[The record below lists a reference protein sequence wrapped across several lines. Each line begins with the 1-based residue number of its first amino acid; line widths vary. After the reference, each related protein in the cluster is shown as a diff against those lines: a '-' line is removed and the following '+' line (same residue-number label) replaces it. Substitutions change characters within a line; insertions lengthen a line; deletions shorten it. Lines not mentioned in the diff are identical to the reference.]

1 MSVQPHAGRRRF
13 FIPEVIQTSGMD
25 CGPAALTALLA
36 GFNAPVS
43 YGRLREACH
52 TDVDGTS
59 IDTLEQIGQALGLD
73 AEQIMLPRDHVLL
86 DDAHA
91 LPAIAVVRTA
101 TGSAHF
107 AVIWRV
113 VGPYV
118 QIMDPARG
126 RMWLRHDALIDRLF
140 QHAMPVRAADWR
152 TWAASPEF
160 IAPLT
165 RRLATIGMNRSECEA
180 TIRAAL
186 ADPLWHSLALL
197 DACVRLLHSLVAS
210 GAVRRG
216 HVHDALQALTNAVRH
231 APGEQIVPNQYWS
244 VAPAPAALDGSE
256 QVLISGA
263 VVVRTRGMR
272 HGSNESGES
281 TRSPE
286 LAAALK
292 ERTVSPLRHVAAAIR
307 AEGVTPLVV
316 GAAAICIAAVG
327 VGVEAMLLRS
337 VLDLST
343 LLNLPE
349 QMLTAGVVITVF
361 AASML
366 GLELVLALLERRAG
380 NHLEGRLR
388 MAFLEKLPRLSDAYF
403 QSRPMSDMLE
413 RSHNAHI
420 LRTLP
425 QLVVRCAR
433 VAAELL
439 VTTVAIAWLSPR
451 MAIVAVVAAVL
462 AAGIPLAGN
471 TLAIDE
477 RDLRVRTHAG
487 ALARFHLDALLGRT
501 AIESH
506 GAEAIIEREHDRLLG
521 EWAGASQSLQR
532 ASVFVE
538 GVQML
543 VGFAIAGWILLGH
556 FSGESTAAT
565 LLLTYWIL
573 NVPALGYEL
582 ALAAREYPAHRST
595 ILRILEPLSAP
606 EVTQEERAPTNGA
619 TVTPIEIEARRLTVR
634 VSGHQILDQIDVH
647 IAAGGHVAILGA
659 SGAGKSTLVGALL
672 GWYRPDSGEL
682 LVDGEPLTPERIDAV
697 RRDTAWVDP
706 TVQIWNRSLLD
717 NLVYGSE
724 DAPQLAPVLE
734 AASLM
739 SVVGKLA
746 DGLATPLGEGGKLLS
761 AGEGQRVR
769 LGRAMVK
776 QSARLVILDEP
787 FLGLERER
795 RRILL
800 AQTRQRWAGK
810 TLLYVTHDVSEA
822 RGFERVLI
830 LDRGRI
836 VEDGDPMQ
844 LSQTPSSKFRRLL
857 QAQEAVLARL
867 TTGSEWRRI
876 RLESGRIVHEHG
888 NSLEQRA

>member
-1 MSVQPHAGRRRF
+1 MSVHSHAVRRRF

-25 CGPAALTALLA
+25 CGPAALAALLA

-59 IDTLEQIGQALGLD
+59 IDTLEGIGRELGVD

-86 DDAHA
+86 ADAHA
-91 LPAIAVVRTA
+91 LPAIAVVRTP
-101 TGSAHF
+101 TGTAHF

-113 VGPYV
+113 VGPYI
-118 QIMDPARG
+118 QIMDPAHG
-126 RMWLRHDALIDRLF
+126 RMWLRREALLDRLF
-140 QHAMPVRAADWR
+140 QHAMPVPAAGWR
-152 TWAASPEF
+152 TWAGSDEF
-160 IAPLT
+160 LAPLK
-165 RRLATIGMNRSECEA
+165 RRLAMAGVGRSQSIA
-180 TIRAAL
+180 TIAAAL
-186 ADPLWHSLALL
+186 ADPSWQSLAAL
-197 DACVRLLHSLVAS
+197 DACVRLLHSLVAA

-216 HVHDALQALTNAVRH
+216 HAGKTLEALTNSVRQ
-231 APGEQIVPNQYWS
+231 APGEQIVPDQYWS
-244 VAPAPAALDGSE
+244 AVKAPASADGNE
-256 QVLISGA
+256 QVMIRGA
-263 VVVRTRGMR
+263 VIVRARGMR
-272 HGSNESGES
+272 QDRNESGEK

-292 ERTVSPLRHVAAAIR
+292 EPSVYPLRHVAAAIR
-307 AEGVTPLVV
+307 ADGLTPIIV
-316 GAAAICIAAVG
+316 GAAAIVIAAIG

-337 VLDLST
+337 VLDVST

-349 QMLTAGVVITVF
+349 QLLTAGIVITLF

-380 NHLEGRLR
+380 QHLEGRLR

-413 RSHNAHI
+413 RSHNSHV

-425 QLVVRCAR
+425 QLAVRCTR
-433 VAAELL
+433 VAAELI
-439 VTTVAIAWLSPR
+439 VTTVAIAWLSPP
-451 MAIVAVVAAVL
+451 MAIVAVVAAAM

-501 AIESH
+501 AIEAH
-506 GAEAIIEREHDRLLG
+506 GAEAAIEREHDRLLG
-521 EWAGASQSLQR
+521 EWASASQSLQR

-556 FSGESTAAT
+556 FTGESTAAT

-606 EVTQEERAPTNGA
+606 EVTQREHASPVASTG
-619 TVTPIEIEARRLTVR
+619 TPIEIEARRMTIR
-634 VSGHQILDQIDVH
+634 VSGHQILDQIDLH
-647 IAAGGHVAILGA
+647 IPAGRHVAILGA

-682 LVDGEPLTPERIDAV
+682 LVDGQALTPERIDAV
-697 RRDTAWVDP
+697 RHETAWVDP

-717 NLVYGSE
+717 NLLYGSE
-724 DAPQLAPVLE
+724 DAPPLAAVLE

-776 QSARLVILDEP
+776 HSARLVILDEP

-795 RRILL
+795 RRLLL

-822 RGFERVLI
+822 RGFDRLLI

-844 LSQTPSSKFRRLL
+844 LSQTPSSRFRRLL

-867 TTGSEWRRI
+867 TTGAEWRRI
-876 RLESGRIVHEHG
+876 RLDSGRIVHDHG

>member
-1 MSVQPHAGRRRF
+1 MSVHSHAVRRRF

-25 CGPAALTALLA
+25 CGPAALAALLA
-36 GFNAPVS
+36 GFNQPVS

-59 IDTLEQIGQALGLD
+59 IDTLEEIGRELGLD
-73 AEQIMLPRDHVLL
+73 GEQIMLPRDHLLL
-86 DDAHA
+86 DAAHA
-91 LPAIAVVRTA
+91 LPAIAVVRTP
-101 TGSAHF
+101 TGTAHF
-107 AVIWRV
+107 AVVWRV
-113 VGPYV
+113 VGSYV

-126 RMWLRHDALIDRLF
+126 RMWLQRAALIDRLF
-140 QHAMPVRAADWR
+140 QHAMPVSATSWR
-152 TWAASPEF
+152 TWAASDEF
-160 IAPLT
+160 TRPLQQRLEALGVPGSRSRTFIKTALGDPTWRGIA
-165 RRLATIGMNRSECEA
+165 S
-180 TIRAAL
+180 
-186 ADPLWHSLALL
+186 L
-197 DACVRLLHSLVAS
+197 DAGVRMLQSLVSAR
-210 GAVRRG
+210 ALRRSRAG
-216 HVHDALQALTNAVRH
+216 TTLEALTTAIREKPDQVR
-231 APGEQIVPNQYWS
+231 VPDQYWS
-244 VAPAPAALDGSE
+244 ALPASPAANGDE
-256 QVLISGA
+256 QILIRGA
-263 VVVRTRGMR
+263 VIVRARGMLR
-272 HGSNESGES
+272 ARDDAREH

-286 LAAALK
+286 LAAALN
-292 ERTVSPLRHVAAAIR
+292 EPSAHPLRHVAAAIR
-307 AEGVTPLVV
+307 ADGLTPIIV
-316 GAAAICIAAVG
+316 AAAAVAIAAVG
-327 VGVEAMLLRS
+327 VAVEAMLLRS
-337 VLDLST
+337 VLDVSA

-349 QMLTAGVVITVF
+349 QMLTAGAIVTVF
-361 AASML
+361 AAALL

-388 MAFLEKLPRLSDAYF
+388 VAFLEKLPRLSDAYF

-413 RSHNAHI
+413 RSHNAHV

-425 QLVVRCAR
+425 QLAVRCAR

-439 VTTVAIAWLSPR
+439 VTTVAIAWLSPP
-451 MAIVAVVAAVL
+451 MALVALAAGVL
-462 AAGIPLAGN
+462 AAGIPLIGN

-501 AIESH
+501 AIEAH
-506 GAEAIIEREHDRLLG
+506 GAEAAIEREHDRLLG
-521 EWAGASQSLQR
+521 EWAGASQALQR
-532 ASVFVE
+532 ASVLVE
-538 GVQML
+538 GTQML

-573 NVPALGYEL
+573 NVPTLGYEL
-582 ALAAREYPAHRST
+582 ALAAREYPTHRST

-606 EVTQEERAPTNGA
+606 EVTQQERPL
-619 TVTPIEIEARRLTVR
+619 VTPATMPSMEIEARGMTVR
-634 VSGHQILDQIDVH
+634 VSGHQILEQIDLH
-647 IAAGGHVAILGA
+647 IAAGRHVAILGA

-672 GWYRPDSGEL
+672 GWYRPTGGEL
-682 LVDGEPLTPERIDAV
+682 LVDGEPLTPDRIDAI
-697 RRDTAWVDP
+697 RNETAWVDP
-706 TVQIWNRSLLD
+706 TVQIWNRSLLE
-717 NLVYGSE
+717 NLLFGSQ
-724 DAPQLAPVLE
+724 DAPPLAPVLE

-787 FLGLERER
+787 FLGLERDR
-795 RRILL
+795 RRVLL

-822 RGFERVLI
+822 RAFDRLLI
-830 LDRGRI
+830 LDKGRV

-844 LSQTPSSKFRRLL
+844 LSQTASSRFRRLL
-857 QAQEAVLARL
+857 QAQEAVHARL
-867 TTGSEWRRI
+867 TTGAEWRRI
-876 RLESGRIVHEHG
+876 RLESGRIVHDHG